1 MHFGR
6 YFGKKVTWYECC
18 DLIGFEDFASP
29 PDVTFD
35 QAAQP
40 ESSAVLSCYGWASW
54 IQVQPLL
61 QHGYT
66 SGNHLS
72 NQNHCFKYRP
82 MNALGCKFENFLK
95 FVNKHGHF
103 FSKVLAK
110 YSSYKLIVGQKIG
123 KLYLLNVCY
132 LTKRMTSWN
141 KVIISNL
148 CFTSGLNM
156 DVDKELE
163 ALFILSKDPMHYITV
178 VEVRR
183 IVADPWLIREVNLEH
198 RSRSRIHL
206 KIDNKA
212 ESHSNSN
219 GL

>member
-1 MHFGR
+1 M
-6 YFGKKVTWYECC
+6 VI
-18 DLIGFEDFASP
+18 L
-29 PDVTFD
+29 
-35 QAAQP
+35 P
-40 ESSAVLSCYGWASW
+40 EITCPIKIIVSNTVQWA
-54 IQVQPLL
+54 LL
-61 QHGYT
+61 A
-66 SGNHLS
+66 GNL
-72 NQNHCFKYRP
+72 
-82 MNALGCKFENFLK
+82 NFSK

-183 IVADPWLIREVNLEH
+183 IAADPWLIREVNLEH
-198 RSRSRIHL
+198 RLRIHSKAGFRSNDL
-206 KIDNKA
+206 KVKESA
-212 ESHSNSN
+212 ESLDLDPQFSADSFIF
-219 GL
+219 